1 MELPR
6 GLYEEMLAHARGQA
20 PREACGLVAGRGGKP
35 ERFIATDNEDP
46 QPETRYRIPPGQL
59 LRHLR
64 AMEERGEDLI
74 AIFHSHPRSQAYPSA
89 TDVAQ
94 AHYPDARYLI
104 LSLAEPDR
112 PVLRAFLIR
121 DGRVTEEGLELA

>member
-1 MELPR
+1 MKISR
-6 GLYEEMLAHARGQA
+6 TVYEALVAHARSQA
-20 PREACGLVAGRGGKP
+20 PREACGLLLGNGGRP
-35 ERFIATDNEDP
+35 ERFVPTDNEDP
-46 QPETRYRIPPGQL
+46 RPEVRYRIPPAQL

-64 AMEERGEDLI
+64 AAEEAGEELV
-74 AIFHSHPRSQAYPSA
+74 AVFHSHPRTEAYPSA

-104 LSLAEPDR
+104 LSLAVPDR

-121 DGRVTEEGLELA
+121 DGRVEEEPVRVV